1 MNSSGGREYLSLHSV
16 FLSFG
21 WFMLLQVKNIEVLYS
36 NVILAL
42 KGVSLEVS
50 EGSIVTILGANGA
63 GKTTILKAISGI
75 LALENGRVTKGEIL
89 FEGRKID
96 GKDPAEIAR
105 SKISLVMEGRELF
118 RTLTVEE
125 NLKVGTLIRKDDK
138 KEIRRDFEVI
148 FQYFPILEKRTK
160 QIAGTLSG
168 GEQQM
173 LVIARAMMTKPNLLL
188 LDEPSLGLAPLI
200 AETVFEVIKKINEN
214 LRTTILLV
222 EQNAS
227 LALPISQNV
236 YVITN
241 GLVALKSTPEEMKDK
256 EISRYYLGSVS

>member
-1 MNSSGGREYLSLHSV
+1 
-16 FLSFG
+16 
-21 WFMLLQVKNIEVLYS
+21 MLLEVKNVEVLY
-36 NVILAL
+36 NNIILAL

-50 EGSIVTILGANGA
+50 EGNIVTILGANGA

-75 LALENGRVTKGEIL
+75 LILENGRVTKGEIL
-89 FEGRKID
+89 FEGRRMD

-125 NLKVGTLIRKDDK
+125 NLRVGTLIRKDDK
-138 KEIRRDFEVI
+138 KEIRRDLEI
-148 FQYFPILEKRTK
+148 ILQYFPRLGERKK

-173 LVIARAMMTKPNLLL
+173 LVIARALMTKPKLLL
-188 LDEPSLGLAPLI
+188 LDEPSLGLAPLV
-200 AETVFEVIKKINEN
+200 AEMVFTEVKKINKN
-214 LRTTILLV
+214 LNTTILLV

-227 LALPISQNV
+227 LALPISQFV

-241 GLVALKSTPEEMKDK
+241 GVVALKSTAEEIKGK
-256 EISRYYLGSVS
+256 EISKYYLGMGS

>member
-1 MNSSGGREYLSLHSV
+1 
-16 FLSFG
+16 
-21 WFMLLQVKNIEVLYS
+21 MLLEVKNVEVLY
-36 NVILAL
+36 NNIILAL

-50 EGSIVTILGANGA
+50 EGNIVTILGANGA

-75 LALENGRVTKGEIL
+75 LILENGRVTKGEIL
-89 FEGRKID
+89 FEGKKID

-125 NLKVGTLIRKDDK
+125 NLRVGTLIRKDDK
-138 KEIRRDFEVI
+138 KEIRRDLEI
-148 FQYFPILEKRTK
+148 ILQYFPRLEERKK

-173 LVIARAMMTKPNLLL
+173 LVIARALMTKPKLLL
-188 LDEPSLGLAPLI
+188 LDEPSLGLAPLV
-200 AETVFEVIKKINEN
+200 AETVFTEVKKINKN
-214 LRTTILLV
+214 LNTTILLV
-222 EQNAS
+222 EQNAF
-227 LALPISQNV
+227 LALPISQFV

-241 GLVALKSTPEEMKDK
+241 GVVALKSTAEEMKGK
-256 EISRYYLGSVS
+256 EISKYYLGMGA

>member
-1 MNSSGGREYLSLHSV
+1 
-16 FLSFG
+16 
-21 WFMLLQVKNIEVLYS
+21 MLLEVKNVEVLY
-36 NVILAL
+36 NNIILAL

-50 EGSIVTILGANGA
+50 EGNIVTILGANGA

-75 LALENGRVTKGEIL
+75 LILENGRVTKGEIL
-89 FEGRKID
+89 FEGRRMD

-125 NLKVGTLIRKDDK
+125 NLRAGTLIRKDDK
-138 KEIRRDFEVI
+138 KEIRRDLEI
-148 FQYFPILEKRTK
+148 ILQYFPRLEERKK

-173 LVIARAMMTKPNLLL
+173 LVIARALMTKPKLLL
-188 LDEPSLGLAPLI
+188 LDEPSLGLAPLV
-200 AETVFEVIKKINEN
+200 AEMVFTEVKKINKN
-214 LRTTILLV
+214 LNTTILLV
-222 EQNAS
+222 EQNAF
-227 LALPISQNV
+227 LALPISQFV

-241 GLVALKSTPEEMKDK
+241 GVVALKSTAEEMKGK
-256 EISRYYLGSVS
+256 EISKYYLGMGS

>member
-1 MNSSGGREYLSLHSV
+1 
-16 FLSFG
+16 
-21 WFMLLQVKNIEVLYS
+21 MLLEFKNIEVFYN

-42 KGVSLEVS
+42 KGVTIEVS
-50 EGSIVTILGANGA
+50 EGNIVTILGANGA
-63 GKTTILKAISGI
+63 GKTSILKAISGI
-75 LALENGRVTKGEIL
+75 LTIENGKVSNGEIL
-89 FEGRKID
+89 FEGKRIEN
-96 GKDPAEIAR
+96 KDPAEIAR

-125 NLKVGTLIRKDDK
+125 NLKVGTLIRKGHK
-138 KEIRRDFEVI
+138 KEIRNDLEVI
-148 FQYFPILEKRTK
+148 FQYFPILKERKR

-173 LVIARAMMTKPNLLL
+173 LVISMGLMTKPKLLL

-200 AETVFEVIKKINEN
+200 AELVFGEVENINKN

-227 LALPISQNV
+227 LSLPISQYI

-241 GLVALKSTPEEMKDK
+241 GLVAYKSTAK
-256 EISRYYLGSVS
+256 EIKGKDISQYYLGMEV

>member
-1 MNSSGGREYLSLHSV
+1 
-16 FLSFG
+16 
-21 WFMLLQVKNIEVLYS
+21 MLLEVKNVEVLY
-36 NVILAL
+36 NNIILAL

-50 EGSIVTILGANGA
+50 EGNIVTILGANGA

-75 LALENGRVTKGEIL
+75 LILENGRVTKGEIL
-89 FEGRKID
+89 FEGRRMD
-96 GKDPAEIAR
+96 GRDPAEIAR

-125 NLKVGTLIRKDDK
+125 NLRVGTLIRKDDK
-138 KEIRRDFEVI
+138 REIRRDLEI
-148 FQYFPILEKRTK
+148 ILEYFPRLEERKK

-173 LVIARAMMTKPNLLL
+173 LVIARALMTKPKLLL
-188 LDEPSLGLAPLI
+188 LDEPSLGLAPLV
-200 AETVFEVIKKINEN
+200 AEMVFTEVKKIKEN
-214 LRTTILLV
+214 LNTTILLV

-227 LALPISQNV
+227 LALPISQFV

-241 GLVALKSTPEEMKDK
+241 GVVALKSTAEEIKGK
-256 EISRYYLGSVS
+256 EISQYYLGMSS

>member
-1 MNSSGGREYLSLHSV
+1 
-16 FLSFG
+16 
-21 WFMLLQVKNIEVLYS
+21 MLLEVKNIEVFYN

-42 KGVSLEVS
+42 KGVTIEVS
-50 EGSIVTILGANGA
+50 EGNIVTILGANGA

-75 LALENGRVTKGEIL
+75 LTIENGKVSNGEIL
-89 FEGRKID
+89 FEGKRIEN
-96 GKDPAEIAR
+96 GDPAEIAR

-125 NLKVGTLIRKDDK
+125 NLKVGTLIRKDNK
-138 KEIRRDFEVI
+138 KEIRNDLEVI
-148 FQYFPILEKRTK
+148 FQYFPILKERKR

-173 LVIARAMMTKPNLLL
+173 LVISVALMTKPKLLL

-200 AETVFEVIKKINEN
+200 AELVFGAVENINKN

-222 EQNAS
+222 EQNVS
-227 LALPISQNV
+227 LSLPISQYI

-241 GLVALKSTPEEMKDK
+241 GLVALKATAEEIKGKD
-256 EISRYYLGSVS
+256 ISQYYLGMGA

>member
-1 MNSSGGREYLSLHSV
+1 
-16 FLSFG
+16 
-21 WFMLLQVKNIEVLYS
+21 MLLEVKNVEVLY
-36 NVILAL
+36 NNIILAL

-50 EGSIVTILGANGA
+50 EGNIVTILGANGA

-75 LALENGRVTKGEIL
+75 LILENGRVTKGEIL
-89 FEGRKID
+89 FEGRRMD

-125 NLKVGTLIRKDDK
+125 NLRVGTLIRKDDK
-138 KEIRRDFEVI
+138 KEIRRDLEI
-148 FQYFPILEKRTK
+148 ILQYFPRLEERKK

-173 LVIARAMMTKPNLLL
+173 LVIARALMTKPKLLL
-188 LDEPSLGLAPLI
+188 LDEPSLGLAPLV
-200 AETVFEVIKKINEN
+200 AEMVFTEVKKINKN
-214 LRTTILLV
+214 LNTTILLV
-222 EQNAS
+222 EQNAF
-227 LALPISQNV
+227 LALPISQFV

-241 GLVALKSTPEEMKDK
+241 GVVALKSTAEEMKGK
-256 EISRYYLGSVS
+256 EISKYYLGMGA

>member
-1 MNSSGGREYLSLHSV
+1 
-16 FLSFG
+16 
-21 WFMLLQVKNIEVLYS
+21 MLLELKDIEVLYN

-42 KGVSLEVS
+42 RGVTIEVS
-50 EGSIVTILGANGA
+50 EGSVVTILGANGA

-75 LALENGRVTKGEIL
+75 LNIENGKVSKGEIL
-89 FEGRKID
+89 FGDSRID

-105 SKISLVMEGRELF
+105 SRISLVMEGRELF
-118 RTLTVEE
+118 RNLTVEE
-125 NLKVGTLIRKDDK
+125 NLKVGTLIRKDNK
-138 KEIRRDFEVI
+138 KEIRNDFEDI
-148 FQYFPILEKRTK
+148 FQYFPILRERKR

-173 LVIARAMMTKPNLLL
+173 LVISMALMTRPKLLL

-200 AETVFEVIKKINEN
+200 AELVFSEVENINKN

-227 LALPISQNV
+227 LSLPISQYI

-241 GLVALKSTPEEMKDK
+241 GLVALKSTAEEIKGKD
-256 EISRYYLGSVS
+256 ISQYYLGMGA

>member
-1 MNSSGGREYLSLHSV
+1 
-16 FLSFG
+16 
-21 WFMLLQVKNIEVLYS
+21 MLLEVKNVEVLY
-36 NVILAL
+36 NNIILAL

-50 EGSIVTILGANGA
+50 EGNIVTILGANGA

-75 LALENGRVTKGEIL
+75 LILENGRVTKGEIL
-89 FEGRKID
+89 FEGRRMD

-125 NLKVGTLIRKDDK
+125 NLRVGTLIRKDDK
-138 KEIRRDFEVI
+138 KEIRRDLEI
-148 FQYFPILEKRTK
+148 ILQYFPRLEERKK

-173 LVIARAMMTKPNLLL
+173 LVIARALMTKPKLLL
-188 LDEPSLGLAPLI
+188 LDEPSLGLAPLV
-200 AETVFEVIKKINEN
+200 AEMVFTEVKKINKN
-214 LRTTILLV
+214 LNTTILLV

-227 LALPISQNV
+227 LALPISQFV

-241 GLVALKSTPEEMKDK
+241 GVVALKSTAEEMKGK
-256 EISRYYLGSVS
+256 EISKYYLGMGS

>member
-1 MNSSGGREYLSLHSV
+1 
-16 FLSFG
+16 
-21 WFMLLQVKNIEVLYS
+21 MLLEVKNVEVLY
-36 NVILAL
+36 NNIILAL

-50 EGSIVTILGANGA
+50 EGNIVTILGANGA

-75 LALENGRVTKGEIL
+75 LILENGRVTKGEIL
-89 FEGRKID
+89 FEGRRMD

-125 NLKVGTLIRKDDK
+125 NLRVGTLIRKDDK
-138 KEIRRDFEVI
+138 KEIRRDLEI
-148 FQYFPILEKRTK
+148 ILQYFPRLEERKK

-173 LVIARAMMTKPNLLL
+173 LVIARALMTKPKLLL
-188 LDEPSLGLAPLI
+188 LDEPSLGLAPLV
-200 AETVFEVIKKINEN
+200 AEMVFTEVKKINKN
-214 LRTTILLV
+214 LNTTILLV
-222 EQNAS
+222 EQNAF
-227 LALPISQNV
+227 LALPISQFV

-241 GLVALKSTPEEMKDK
+241 GVVALKSTAEEMKGK
-256 EISRYYLGSVS
+256 EISKYYLGMGS

>member
-1 MNSSGGREYLSLHSV
+1 
-16 FLSFG
+16 
-21 WFMLLQVKNIEVLYS
+21 MLLEFKNIEVLYN

-42 KGVSLEVS
+42 KGVTIEVS
-50 EGSIVTILGANGA
+50 EGNVVTILGANGA
-63 GKTTILKAISGI
+63 GKTTILKAVSGI
-75 LALENGRVTKGEIL
+75 LTIENGKVSNGEIL
-89 FEGRKID
+89 FEGKRIEN
-96 GKDPAEIAR
+96 KDPAEIAR

-125 NLKVGTLIRKDDK
+125 NLKVGTLIRKDNK
-138 KEIRRDFEVI
+138 KEIRNDLEGI
-148 FQYFPILEKRTK
+148 FQYFPILKERKR

-173 LVIARAMMTKPNLLL
+173 LVISMALMTRPKLLL

-200 AETVFEVIKKINEN
+200 AEFVFSEVGNINKN

-227 LALPISQNV
+227 LSLPISQ
-236 YVITN
+236 YIYIITN
-241 GLVALKSTPEEMKDK
+241 GLVALKSTAEEIKGKD
-256 EISRYYLGSVS
+256 ISQYYLGMGT

>member
-1 MNSSGGREYLSLHSV
+1 
-16 FLSFG
+16 
-21 WFMLLQVKNIEVLYS
+21 MLLEVKNVEVLY
-36 NVILAL
+36 NNIILAL

-50 EGSIVTILGANGA
+50 EGNIVTILGANGA

-75 LALENGRVTKGEIL
+75 LILENGRVTKGEIL
-89 FEGRKID
+89 FEGRRLD

-125 NLKVGTLIRKDDK
+125 NLRVGTLIRKDDK
-138 KEIRRDFEVI
+138 KEIRRDLKI
-148 FQYFPILEKRTK
+148 ILQYFPRLEERKK

-173 LVIARAMMTKPNLLL
+173 LVIARALMTKPKLLL
-188 LDEPSLGLAPLI
+188 LDEPSLGLAPLV
-200 AETVFEVIKKINEN
+200 AEMVFTEVKKINKN
-214 LRTTILLV
+214 LNTTILLV

-227 LALPISQNV
+227 LALPISQFV

-241 GLVALKSTPEEMKDK
+241 GVVALKSTAEEIKGK
-256 EISRYYLGSVS
+256 EISKYYLGMGS

>member
-1 MNSSGGREYLSLHSV
+1 
-16 FLSFG
+16 
-21 WFMLLQVKNIEVLYS
+21 MLLEFNNVEVLYS
-36 NVILAL
+36 NIILAL
-42 KGVSLEVS
+42 KGVSIEVA

-75 LALENGRVTKGEIL
+75 LILENGRVNKGEIL
-89 FEGRKID
+89 FEGEKID

-105 SKISLVMEGRELF
+105 SKISLIMEGREFF
-118 RTLTVEE
+118 RSLTVEE
-125 NLKVGTLIRKDDK
+125 NLRVGTLIRKDDK
-138 KEIRRDFEVI
+138 KKIRNDLEII
-148 FQYFPILEKRTK
+148 LQYFPILKERNR

-173 LVIARAMMTKPNLLL
+173 LVIAMALMTKPKLLL

-200 AETVFEVIKKINEN
+200 AELVFKEVKNINEN

-227 LALPISQNV
+227 LSLPISQFV
-236 YVITN
+236 YIITN
-241 GLVALKSTPEEMKDK
+241 GLVALKSTAEEIKGK
-256 EISRYYLGSVS
+256 EISQYYLGMVT

>member
-1 MNSSGGREYLSLHSV
+1 
-16 FLSFG
+16 
-21 WFMLLQVKNIEVLYS
+21 MLLEVKNVEVLY
-36 NVILAL
+36 NNIILAL

-50 EGSIVTILGANGA
+50 EGNIVTILGANGA

-75 LALENGRVTKGEIL
+75 LILENGRVTKGEIL
-89 FEGRKID
+89 FEGRRMD
-96 GKDPAEIAR
+96 GRDPAEIAR

-125 NLKVGTLIRKDDK
+125 NLRVGTLIRKDDK
-138 KEIRRDFEVI
+138 KEIRRDLEI
-148 FQYFPILEKRTK
+148 ILQYFPRLEERKK

-173 LVIARAMMTKPNLLL
+173 LVIARALMTKPKLLL
-188 LDEPSLGLAPLI
+188 LDEPSLGLAPLV
-200 AETVFEVIKKINEN
+200 AEMVFTEVKKINKN
-214 LRTTILLV
+214 LNTTILLV

-227 LALPISQNV
+227 LALPISQFV

-241 GLVALKSTPEEMKDK
+241 GVVALKSTAEEIKGK
-256 EISRYYLGSVS
+256 EISKYYLGMGS

>member
-1 MNSSGGREYLSLHSV
+1 
-16 FLSFG
+16 
-21 WFMLLQVKNIEVLYS
+21 MLLEVKNVEVLY
-36 NVILAL
+36 NNIILAL

-50 EGSIVTILGANGA
+50 EGNIVTILGANGA

-75 LALENGRVTKGEIL
+75 LILENGRVTKGEIL
-89 FEGRKID
+89 FEGKKID

-125 NLKVGTLIRKDDK
+125 NLRVGTLIRKDDK
-138 KEIRRDFEVI
+138 KEIRRDLEI
-148 FQYFPILEKRTK
+148 ILQYFPRLEERKK

-173 LVIARAMMTKPNLLL
+173 LVIARALMTKPKLLL
-188 LDEPSLGLAPLI
+188 LDEPSLGLAPLV
-200 AETVFEVIKKINEN
+200 AEMVFTEVKKINKN
-214 LRTTILLV
+214 LNTTILLV
-222 EQNAS
+222 EQNAF
-227 LALPISQNV
+227 LALPISQFV

-241 GLVALKSTPEEMKDK
+241 GVVALKSTAEEMKGK
-256 EISRYYLGSVS
+256 EISKYYLGMGA